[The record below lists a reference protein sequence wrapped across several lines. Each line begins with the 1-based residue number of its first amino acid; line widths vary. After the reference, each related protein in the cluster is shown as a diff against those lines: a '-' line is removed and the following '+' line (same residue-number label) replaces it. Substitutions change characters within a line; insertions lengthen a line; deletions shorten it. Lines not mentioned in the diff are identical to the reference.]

1 MVSLNTIQALEV
13 GQNVMIFWSKKDNV
27 FITSN
32 SNTFVHFTG
41 HNIGSSTLIPPHCE
55 YPGQTFEYPGSC
67 RKYYLCLTDGTI
79 ELNDCCPNGV
89 FDPVEETCIPELSDG
104 SDLCNNDD
112 TC

>member
-1 MVSLNTIQALEV
+1 ME
-13 GQNVMIFWSKKDNV
+13 WSGENGVDLDSDANKY
-27 FITSN
+27 T
-32 SNTFVHFTG
+32 HFTG
-41 HNIGSSTLIPPHCE
+41 QFLGSGNLTPPECE
-55 YPGQTFEYPGSC
+55 FTGQTFEYPGSC